1 MRPSSPTPTLL
12 LFGATTDE
20 GCRCFIFPA
29 TATGEVTAL
38 RMWMI
43 SATAASIL
51 GVAIEDVD
59 GDFGE
64 RWCRNEESQ
73 QSGNQLLQKH
83 CDSGAANALKGLK
96 FISQTDGVAEWATV
110 ERRFDDLAA
119 STNGLLPK
127 PKFGECI
134 GMKRGSEEFAGVE
147 LFDALCRR
155 RNITIDDSIDKAQ
168 LREFWEQIADQSFD
182 SRLQIFFDMVDKDD
196 RITEEEI
203 KEVIS
208 LSASANKQSKFQE
221 LAEEYASLI
230 MEELDPDNLGYI
242 VIENLEM
249 LLLQDP
255 NQLERAHKNRNL
267 KLKPT
272 AEPNP
277 VARWLK
283 DFRYFLSA
291 NWQRVWVLLLWIG
304 IMGGLFGWKSVQYK
318 NKAAYDV
325 MGVCVCLAKGAAE
338 TLKLNMAII
347 LLPVCRNT
355 LTWLRNKAKLGVVV
369 PFDDNLNFHKVIA
382 MAVAIGVGIHAF
394 SHLTC
399 NFVKL
404 LHASPETYEPMVR
417 YLGKQP
423 ESYWH
428 FVKGVEG
435 VTGIIMVVLMAI
447 AFTLATPWFRR
458 NKVKLPK
465 PFNKFT
471 GFNAFWY
478 SHHLFVIVYV
488 LLFVHGIHIVQK
500 WYNKTVSHYRH
511 PFSITSAPGD
521 DYLSVYIRN
530 SGDWTRQVRNKFA
543 EVCQPPPNGISGLLR
558 ADCLQGQNNPNFP
571 KVLIDG
577 PYGAAAQ
584 DYKKYE
590 VVLLVGLGI
599 GATPM
604 VSIVKDILNNTKA
617 MEDEDLETGINGGTS
632 SRLQDDHR
640 RKFAGPSSRRN
651 KFKTRRAYFY
661 WATREQGA
669 FEWFKGIMNGVAE
682 MDHKNAIEIHNYCT
696 SISEEGDNRN
706 ALIAMLKSLHHA
718 KNGVDIVSHNAVR
731 THFGRPNWHKVYK
744 RIASNHNNE
753 TVGDA
758 GDPFTAVRRSFAAG
772 SWLRVRPQFRS
783 RFPGDD
789 ET

>member
-1 MRPSSPTPTLL
+1 M
-12 LFGATTDE
+12 
-20 GCRCFIFPA
+20 
-29 TATGEVTAL
+29 
-38 RMWMI
+38 
-43 SATAASIL
+43 
-51 GVAIEDVD
+51 ED
-59 GDFGE
+59 
-64 RWCRNEESQ
+64 
-73 QSGNQLLQKH
+73 SGNQLLQKH
-83 CDSGAANALKGLK
+83 CDSGAANALKGLN
-96 FISQTDGVAEWATV
+96 FISQTDGGAEWATV

-134 GMKRGSEEFAGVE
+134 ASQVRRASRRLILTSLMVGMNRGSEEFAGE

-155 RNITIDDSIDKAQ
+155 RNITIDDSINKAQ

-182 SRLQIFFDMVDKDD
+182 SRLQMFFDMVDKDD

-255 NQLERAHKNRNL
+255 NQSERAHKNRNL

-277 VARWLK
+277 VVRWLK

-291 NWQRVWVLLLWIG
+291 NWQRVWLLLLWIG
-304 IMGGLFGWKSVQYK
+304 IMGGLFGWKYVQYK

-404 LHASPETYEPMVR
+404 LNASPETYEPMVR
-417 YLGKQP
+417 YLGEQP

-471 GFNAFWY
+471 GFNAFW
-478 SHHLFVIVYV
+478 
-488 LLFVHGIHIVQK
+488 
-500 WYNKTVSHYRH
+500 H

-543 EVCQPPPNGISGLLR
+543 EV
-558 ADCLQGQNNPNFP
+558 
-571 KVLIDG
+571 
-577 PYGAAAQ
+577 
-584 DYKKYE
+584 
-590 VVLLVGLGI
+590 
-599 GATPM
+599 
-604 VSIVKDILNNTKA
+604 
-617 MEDEDLETGINGGTS
+617 
-632 SRLQDDHR
+632 
-640 RKFAGPSSRRN
+640 
-651 KFKTRRAYFY
+651 
-661 WATREQGA
+661 
-669 FEWFKGIMNGVAE
+669 
-682 MDHKNAIEIHNYCT
+682 
-696 SISEEGDNRN
+696 SELPLN
-706 ALIAMLKSLHHA
+706 AL
-718 KNGVDIVSHNAVR
+718 
-731 THFGRPNWHKVYK
+731 
-744 RIASNHNNE
+744 
-753 TVGDA
+753 
-758 GDPFTAVRRSFAAG
+758 
-772 SWLRVRPQFRS
+772 
-783 RFPGDD
+783 RFPDVSGGPVERDRDAIDD
-789 ET
+789 ARIEAARRRCRRDERRRVGGLNRTGTEPAHPARVENDESD